1 MPLNAIFQEVGT
13 TIYDAF
19 VWPGNFL
26 LSELVGL
33 APHLAADL
41 GLVDPQR
48 SAVLLAFVSLAAW
61 TLLILVVLKIVKLL
75 QGFVRIVNSTLRII
89 VFRISLVLAN
99 AKTRLVCK
107 LRQLIPRRSQD
118 AAALLEVELDDRDM
132 AVLRSAAARG
142 PGFTTSAPELAEQL
156 PLRPAQIQRSLDRLR
171 GNKMLEYV
179 IGSTDGF
186 DNYRVS
192 QMGTAFVLNWERQA
206 RKP

>member
-1 MPLNAIFQEVGT
+1 LNAIFQEVGT

>member
-1 MPLNAIFQEVGT
+1 MNSIVQELGS

-19 VWPGNFL
+19 LSPGNFI
-26 LSELVGL
+26 LSKFVEF
-33 APHLAADL
+33 APALSASLGFVDAD
-41 GLVDPQR
+41 R
-48 SAVLLAFVSLAAW
+48 SVVLLVLVSTAAW
-61 TLLILVVLKIVKLL
+61 VLLVLVLRGTLKLL
-75 QGFVRIVNSTLRII
+75 QNLVRIVSSTLRTL
-89 VFRISLVLAN
+89 VFRISLALAN
-99 AKTRLVCK
+99 FKTKLVCK
-107 LRQLIPRRSQD
+107 LRQWIPRRSHD
-118 AAALLEVELDDRDM
+118 VAALVEVELDDRDM

-192 QMGTAFVLNWERQA
+192 QMGAAFVLNWEQHA
-206 RKP
+206 AEA